1 MPEVKGQHAV
11 VAGASMAGLLAA
23 RVLSGHFDRV
33 TVLER
38 DAVVDDAVARKG
50 QPHAR
55 HVHALLAQ
63 GFRIFERFF
72 PNLRDD
78 LRDGGAILGD
88 MGADVRWHA
97 YGGYRRQFES
107 GMTGALAS
115 RPFLEACVRRR
126 VQALPNVTIRGLAD
140 VDEPV
145 ASADRA
151 RITGLQLKPRNGAAA
166 EVITADLVV
175 DATGRGSATPRWMEA
190 LGYARP
196 DESAVKINMGYSTR
210 IFRRRA
216 GDLAGAKL
224 VLISPRLPDLARSGY
239 VFPIEGDRW
248 IVTLGGWGGDY
259 PPTDEQGFLDHAR
272 SLAAPDVFEILQ
284 RLEPQG
290 DIIQHRLPSNLRRH
304 YETLERWPERYL
316 VLGDAVSSFNP
327 VYAQGMTSAA
337 MQAVV
342 LDDVLRERT
351 RAGLDGLRQ
360 RYFSRVAKVVD
371 RPWLLAVSEDFRAT
385 TTTGPKPRG
394 TDLVNPYVARV
405 HRATQVDAAVHRAF
419 LDVMNLVKPA
429 TSLMRP
435 DIAWRV
441 LRAS

>member
-1 MPEVKGQHAV
+1 M
-11 VAGASMAGLLAA
+11 
-23 RVLSGHFDRV
+23 
-33 TVLER
+33 
-38 DAVVDDAVARKG
+38 
-50 QPHAR
+50 
-55 HVHALLAQ
+55 
-63 GFRIFERFF
+63 
-72 PNLRDD
+72 
-78 LRDGGAILGD
+78 
-88 MGADVRWHA
+88 
-97 YGGYRRQFES
+97 
-107 GMTGALAS
+107 
-115 RPFLEACVRRR
+115 
-126 VQALPNVTIRGLAD
+126 
-140 VDEPV
+140 
-145 ASADRA
+145 
-151 RITGLQLKPRNGAAA
+151 
-166 EVITADLVV
+166 
-175 DATGRGSATPRWMEA
+175 
-190 LGYARP
+190 
-196 DESAVKINMGYSTR
+196 
-210 IFRRRA
+210 
-216 GDLAGAKL
+216 
-224 VLISPRLPDLARSGY
+224 
-239 VFPIEGDRW
+239 
-248 IVTLGGWGGDY
+248 
-259 PPTDEQGFLDHAR
+259 
-272 SLAAPDVFEILQ
+272 FEILQ